1 MTRRWTIRLVVLAL
15 LVVPAL
21 GAKQVRLIDQWRN
34 PSFERRAFQKF
45 LVVGIAD
52 DIEVRKQFEN
62 KFVSH
67 LRGRG
72 AQALVSYV
80 AAPDLT
86 ALPSRDQII
95 QFIAGEGVDAAIS
108 IRVVALKGRAD
119 DEWGES
125 WSAEI
130 RGSGTLREL
139 IEESLPVD
147 EVKSSR
153 YGVEAALWDTGSGQR
168 IWAGR
173 TDPYS
178 RKQLGKGAGGFV
190 QFVIDAL
197 KNDALL

>member
-1 MTRRWTIRLVVLAL
+1 MTRRWTTGLVVLVL

-21 GAKQVRLIDQWRN
+21 AAKQVRLVDLWRN

-45 LVVGIAD
+45 VVVGIAD

-86 ALPSRDQII
+86 ALPSREQMIE
-95 QFIAGEGVDAAIS
+95 FIADEEVDAAIS
-108 IRVVALKGRAD
+108 VRVVALGGRAD

-125 WSAEI
+125 WRAEI
-130 RGSGTLREL
+130 RGAGTLREL

-147 EVKSSR
+147 NAKSPR
-153 YGVEAALWDTGSGQR
+153 YGVEATLWDTESGLR

-173 TDPYS
+173 TDPYT
-178 RKQLGKGAGGFV
+178 RKQLNKGAGGG
-190 QFVIDAL
+190 
-197 KNDALL
+197 